1 MDAKWTRREL
11 LLTTGALAASTM
23 AATYASDGAIPA
35 VSDAGPAGLRKRAE
49 KKGLLVGSA
58 VEMPTL
64 AQDADLQAV
73 LRQDAN
79 ILVPEISLKW
89 ARIQPTQ
96 TGPLQFQKA
105 EAIYA
110 FAKANNMKMR
120 GHCLT
125 WWQEEP
131 QWAQQLIPTLTPG
144 QAGDMLTRHIH
155 DVVSYWRGR
164 ITQWDVVIEPI
175 SAQDQLLEKLWSS
188 KLGEQYIDLA
198 YEAARDADPHATLI
212 LNHDYIA
219 QEDWWQR
226 AQRAATVRL
235 IERLK
240 KRNVPIDGFGI
251 EGHLMLDKGFSEANW
266 RAFCETVTGF
276 GLEIMITEFDV
287 DDKSVAG
294 DIPTRDAAVCAMAK
308 PFLDVTL
315 SFPQTKGLLT
325 WGETDRYSWM
335 LKDPSHK
342 RADGQPPRSL
352 PRDDQYR
359 RKPLWN
365 VIAEAIDQAPAR

>member
-1 MDAKWTRREL
+1 LNAKWTRREL
-11 LLTTGALAASTM
+11 LLTSGALAATTM
-23 AATYASDGAIPA
+23 AATYASDAAPPLVPNVG
-35 VSDAGPAGLRKRAE
+35 SDGLRKRAE
-49 KKGLLVGSA
+49 KKGLLVGSE
-58 VEMPTL
+58 VEMPDL
-64 AQDADLQAV
+64 ARDAKLEAV
-73 LRQDAN
+73 LREDAN
-79 ILVPEISLKW
+79 IIVPGISLKW
-89 ARIQPTQ
+89 QHIQPTQ
-96 TGPLQFQKA
+96 TGPLQFQEP

-110 FAKANNMKMR
+110 FAKANDMKMR

-131 QWAQQLIPTLTPG
+131 KWAQALIPTLTPG
-144 QAGDMLTRHIH
+144 QAGDMLQRYIH
-155 DVVSYWRGR
+155 DVVSHWRGR
-164 ITQWDVVIEPI
+164 VVQWDVVNEPI
-175 SAQDQLLEKLWSS
+175 SAQDKLLETLWSG

-198 YEAARDADPHATLI
+198 YQAAREADPDAMLV

-235 IERLK
+235 LERLN
-240 KRNVPIDGFGI
+240 KRNVPIDCFGI
-251 EGHLMLDKGFSEANW
+251 EGHLLLDKGFSETNW
-266 RAFCETVTGF
+266 RAFCETVTGL
-276 GLEIMITEFDV
+276 GHNIMITEFDV
-287 DDKSVAG
+287 NDQSVAG

-342 RADGQPPRSL
+342 RADGLPPRGM
-352 PRDDQYR
+352 PRDDQYA

-365 VIAEAIDQAPAR
+365 VIANAIDHAPAR